1 MTVSFS
7 DKCGILGQ
15 FWIQYR
21 EDENLKVF
29 TEYND
34 IGLPLAYFIASGLV
48 TPNPIAEDYVN
59 ETFNMFV
66 AALELTEADLNGIND
81 LDTLLDRSAI
91 LKDEDEDHE

>member
-21 EDENLKVF
+21 DDENLKVF

-34 IGLPLAYFIASGLV
+34 IGLPLAYFIAAGLV
-48 TPNPIAEDYVN
+48 TANPIAEDYVN

-66 AALELTEADLNGIND
+66 AALELTEEDLNGIND

>member
-1 MTVSFS
+1 MAVSFS

-21 EDENLKVF
+21 DDENLKVF

-48 TPNPIAEDYVN
+48 TANPIAEDYVN
-59 ETFNMFV
+59 ESFSMFIS
-66 AALELTEADLNGIND
+66 ALELTEEEIESSDDLNSI
-81 LDTLLDRSAI
+81 LDRAEI
-91 LKDEDEDHE
+91 LKDEDHE

>member
-7 DKCGILGQ
+7 DRCGILGQ

-21 EDENLKVF
+21 DDENLKVF

-48 TPNPIAEDYVN
+48 TPNPMAEDYVN
-59 ETFNMFV
+59 ESFDMFIS
-66 AALELTEADLNGIND
+66 ALELTEEDIEGLDNLND
-81 LDTLLDRSAI
+81 VLDRSDV
-91 LKDEDEDHE
+91 LDNDEDHE

>member
-1 MTVSFS
+1 MAVSFS

-21 EDENLKVF
+21 DDENLKVF

-34 IGLPLAYFIASGLV
+34 IGLPLAYFIAAGLV
-48 TPNPIAEDYVN
+48 TANPIAEDYVN

-66 AALELTEADLNGIND
+66 AALELTEEDLNGIND

>member
-7 DKCGILGQ
+7 DRCGILGQ

-21 EDENLKVF
+21 DDENLKVF

-48 TPNPIAEDYVN
+48 TPNPMAEDYVN
-59 ETFNMFV
+59 ESFDMFIS
-66 AALELTEADLNGIND
+66 ALELTEEDIEGLDNLND
-81 LDTLLDRSAI
+81 VLDKSDVLDN
-91 LKDEDEDHE
+91 DEDHE

>member
-21 EDENLKVF
+21 DDENLAVF

-48 TPNPIAEDYVN
+48 TANPMAEDYVN
-59 ETFNMFV
+59 ETFDMFIS
-66 AALELTEADLNGIND
+66 ALELT
-81 LDTLLDRSAI
+81 
-91 LKDEDEDHE
+91 DEDIEGLDNLDSILDKSDILDDEEDHE